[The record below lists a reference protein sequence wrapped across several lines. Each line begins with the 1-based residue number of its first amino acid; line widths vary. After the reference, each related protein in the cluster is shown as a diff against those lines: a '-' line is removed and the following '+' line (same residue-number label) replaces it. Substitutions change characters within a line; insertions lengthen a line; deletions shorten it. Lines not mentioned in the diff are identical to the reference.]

1 MAELRPDHDL
11 TPLGA
16 GHPGCTRRGALRG
29 LATMGA
35 ATTSAALLTS
45 GAPASAEAL
54 SRSAGPGGG
63 PESWVPAPVE
73 DIVFDGPRGTLLAAW
88 APASPS
94 LGGVLLL
101 HENRG
106 LDAHYRSLAGRLA
119 ASGYSALALD
129 MLSEE
134 GGTASF
140 PDPASVAAALSAMP
154 LERFDADMAAALDE
168 LRRRLPR
175 EDVDAVG
182 FGFGGGMVWRLLTAG
197 ADLTAAAPVYGPFPD
212 QADLSGTSAAV
223 LGIYGGLDDR
233 VNASRD
239 AAARALQ
246 AARLQHTILTFESAG
261 HAFFNDTGARY
272 DPAAAAE
279 AWRRIIGWFDEHRRG
294 RPR

>member
-1 MAELRPDHDL
+1 MAELRPDHAL
-11 TPLGA
+11 APLGA

-29 LATMGA
+29 LATLGA
-35 ATTSAALLTS
+35 ATTGAALLTS
-45 GAPASAEAL
+45 GASASAEAFP
-54 SRSAGPGGG
+54 RTAKPGGG
-63 PESWVPAPVE
+63 PESWAPAPVE

-106 LDAHYRSLAGRLA
+106 LDAHYRSLAGRFA

-129 MLSEE
+129 MVSEE
-134 GGTASF
+134 GGTASL
-140 PDPASVAAALSAMP
+140 PDPAAVAAALSAAP
-154 LERFDADMAAALDE
+154 PERFDADMAAGLDE

-175 EDVDAVG
+175 EDVGAVG
-182 FGFGGGMVWRLLTAG
+182 FGFGGGMVWRLLAAG
-197 ADLTAAAPVYGPFPD
+197 ADLTAAAPVYGPFPY

-233 VNASRD
+233 VNATRE
-239 AAARALQ
+239 AAALALQ
-246 AARLQHTILTFESAG
+246 NARLQHTILTFEHAG

-279 AWRRIIGWFDEHRRG
+279 AWRRVVAWLDEHGRG
-294 RPR
+294 RRR